1 MRPME
6 TELLEK
12 ILDTVIEIKESLNE
26 IQKQTKLK
34 NTFKTIMS
42 IKEFSE
48 ATDLAEYVVRR
59 MVKEGDAVTYN
70 CGNKIYIHYEK
81 TIEKMFE

>member
-1 MRPME
+1 ME
-6 TELLEK
+6 TELLEE
-12 ILDTVIEIKESLNE
+12 ILDIMIEINESLNE
-26 IQKQTKLK
+26 IQKQAKSKDKL
-34 NTFKTIMS
+34 KTIMS

-70 CGNKIYIHYEK
+70 CGNKVYIHYEK

>member
-1 MRPME
+1 ME
-6 TELLEK
+6 TELLEE
-12 ILDTVIEIKESLNE
+12 ILDTMIEINESLNE
-26 IQKQTKLK
+26 IQKQAKSKDKL
-34 NTFKTIMS
+34 KTIMS

-70 CGNKIYIHYEK
+70 CGNKVYIHYEK